1 MSHFTR
7 NINALLDAII
17 DIKNNKS
24 NTDDSIE
31 NIVSDLNKITNNG
44 TNIKDQFT
52 NNYYINDIGE
62 DKRCASVSGSLPK
75 GVKANLIKLIGELEE
90 KHSK

>member
-17 DIKNNKS
+17 DIKNNES
-24 NTDDSIE
+24 NTDDSIA
-31 NIVSDLNKITNNG
+31 NIISDLNKLTHNG

-52 NNYYINDIGE
+52 NDYYINDIGE
-62 DKRCASVSGSLPK
+62 DKRCASGK
-75 GVKANLIKLIGELEE
+75 IFGV

>member
-17 DIKNNKS
+17 DIKNNQS
-24 NTDDSIE
+24 DTDDSIE
-31 NIVSDLNKITNNG
+31 NIISDLNKLTNNG

-62 DKRCASVSGSLPK
+62 DKRCASGK
-75 GVKANLIKLIGELEE
+75 IFGI

>member
-17 DIKNNKS
+17 DIKNNQS
-24 NTDDSIE
+24 DTDDSIE
-31 NIVSDLNKITNNG
+31 NIISDLNKLTNNG

-62 DKRCASVSGSLPK
+62 DKRCASGK
-75 GVKANLIKLIGELEE
+75 
-90 KHSK
+90 

>member
-17 DIKNNKS
+17 DIKNNES

-31 NIVSDLNKITNNG
+31 NIITDLNKLTHNG

-52 NNYYINDIGE
+52 NDYYINDIGE
-62 DKRCASVSGSLPK
+62 DKRCAS
-75 GVKANLIKLIGELEE
+75 
-90 KHSK
+90 SKI